1 MKYADWSTLKAAS
14 KVAFKK
20 IAAVAEVKEV
30 TEIEIIDGVE
40 NIKVTTAHVSPQ
52 KAYTVLEK
60 KVYDANTGA
69 ESTKQEQMTLGDL
82 ERVKAGKTAEKAAL
96 TIEIAEIGK
105 MITQIKK
112 V

>member
-1 MKYADWSTLKAAS
+1 MHYKDYSTLKADS
-14 KVAFKK
+14 KVAFKE
-20 IAAVAEVKEV
+20 IAAVAEVR
-30 TEIEIIDGVE
+30 DSDD
-40 NIKVTTAHVSPQ
+40 NITTPSQ

-96 TIEIAEIGK
+96 TIEIAELSK
-105 MITQIKK
+105 MITFYFIQIK
-112 V
+112 